1 MVLQGGKDFTLVD
14 TKLGKREIGL
24 QQIEYLYY
32 IVCWLWREYR
42 FRHFGIHSSACSD
55 KHVAIYE
62 FEQMPQQGRSV
73 DVHALAETLRQIFYI
88 KVMMFFGKTQ
98 YG

>member
-1 MVLQGGKDFTLVD
+1 MKDGVAVVKWFHLVD

-32 IVCWLWREYR
+32 IVCRLGQEYR
-42 FRHFGIHSSACSD
+42 FRHFSIHATAGSD
-55 KHVAIYE
+55 KYVAIYE

-73 DVHALAETLRQIFYI
+73 DVHAFAETLRQIFYI
-88 KVMMFFGKTQ
+88 KVMMLFSKI
-98 YG
+98 

>member
-1 MVLQGGKDFTLVD
+1 MKDGVAGGNDFTLVD

-32 IVCWLWREYR
+32 IVCWLGREYR

-62 FEQMPQQGRSV
+62 FEQMPQQEDLLMSMLLQRLS
-73 DVHALAETLRQIFYI
+73 DKSSIL
-88 KVMMFFGKTQ
+88 KS
-98 YG
+98 